1 MDPTAIIATGVFS
14 LGYLLIT
21 LEQKF
26 GTHKSAV
33 ALMMGGVLWILAAL
47 QLHQH
52 PEEVKELIGH
62 AGGEIF
68 GIVAFLLGAMALIE
82 VLVHYRLFD
91 LIRAKLIALN
101 FDDKK
106 QFLVL
111 ALITFFFSGILDN
124 IAITIAMIQI
134 ARRFFTGK
142 NLILAGAMIVMAA
155 NAGGAWSPIGD
166 VTTILLWLSEKFTAL
181 EVIRYAFLPS
191 FVLFLVSTFL
201 LYRQLDPTAFE
212 KREAGDTVSLTLSEK
227 LIISTALGS
236 FLLPLGMNA
245 LALPP
250 YIGVLLGLGI
260 TWGMIELAKQKSRD
274 LHQTHMTANLEKLI
288 QSVDIASVKFV
299 MGILLSVSALAALG
313 VLAYFSALA
322 LGDNV
327 DGTKA
332 IMFSAVIGLLSS
344 IVDNSSLVAMSIK
357 MLHIDNPEIWSL
369 LAVMAGTGG
378 SIMVIASA
386 AGVVAMGN
394 LKQLTV
400 GAYFKVATLP
410 AIVGLVAAFG
420 VWLLQYYLL

>member
-1 MDPTAIIATGVFS
+1 MEFTAIAATGIFV
-14 LGYLLIT
+14 LGYALIT

-26 GTHKSAV
+26 GTHKSAI

-47 QLHQH
+47 QLQH
-52 PEEVKELIGH
+52 HPDEVKELIGH
-62 AGGEIF
+62 AGSEIF

-91 LIRAKLIALN
+91 LIRARLLAFN

-166 VTTILLWLSEKFTAL
+166 VTTILLWLSEKFTAF

-191 FVLFLVSTFL
+191 FVLFVVSTLL
-201 LYRQLDPTAFE
+201 LYRQLDATAFE
-212 KREAGDTVSLTLSEK
+212 KREAGDTVDLTRSEK
-227 LIISTALGS
+227 LIVSTALLS
-236 FLLPLGMNA
+236 FLLPLAMNA

-250 YIGVLLGLGI
+250 YIGILFGLGV
-260 TWGMIELAKQKSRD
+260 TWGMIELAKQRSRD
-274 LHQTHMTANLEKLI
+274 VHQTHMTANLEKLV
-288 QSVDIASVKFV
+288 QSVDIASIKFV

-313 VLAYFSALA
+313 VLAYFSQLA
-322 LGDNV
+322 LGDSV
-327 DGTKA
+327 DDTKA
-332 IMFSAVIGLLSS
+332 IIFSGAIGILSS
-344 IVDNSSLVAMSIK
+344 IVDNSSLVAMAIK

-369 LAVMAGTGG
+369 LAIMAGTGG

-400 GAYFKVATLP
+400 GAYFKVATIP
-410 AIVGLVAAFG
+410 AIVGLVCAFV
-420 VWLLQYYLL
+420 VWYLQYTLL

>member
-1 MDPTAIIATGVFS
+1 MEFTAIAATGVFA

-26 GTHKSAV
+26 GTHKSAISLIM
-33 ALMMGGVLWILAAL
+33 AGVLWVLAAVS
-47 QLHQH
+47 LHEH
-52 PEEVKELIGH
+52 PQEVKELVAH

-68 GIVAFLLGAMALIE
+68 GVVAFLLGAMALIE

-91 LIRAKLIALN
+91 LLRAKLIALN

-111 ALITFFFSGILDN
+111 ALMTFFFSGILDN

-134 ARRFFTGK
+134 ARRFFEGK
-142 NLILAGAMIVMAA
+142 NLIIAGAMVVMAA

-166 VTTILLWLSEKFTAL
+166 VTTILLWLSEKFTAF

-191 FVLFLVSTFL
+191 FTLFIVSTYL
-201 LYRQLDPTAFE
+201 LHRQLDEKSFI
-212 KREAGDTVSLTLSEK
+212 KREAGDTVELSLSEK
-227 LIISTALGS
+227 LIIGTALLS

-245 LALPP
+245 LSLPP
-250 YIGVLLGLGI
+250 YIGILFGLGL
-260 TWGMIELAKQKSRD
+260 TWGMIELAKQKSAD
-274 LHQTHMTANLEKLI
+274 VHQTHMTANLEKLI
-288 QSVDIASVKFV
+288 QSIDIASIKFV

-327 DGTKA
+327 TDTKA
-332 IMFSAVIGLLSS
+332 IIFSAGIGILSS

-357 MLHIDNPEIWSL
+357 MLDIHNPEIWSL
-369 LAVMAGTGG
+369 LAIMAGTGG

-386 AGVVAMGN
+386 AGVVAMGT

-400 GAYFKVATLP
+400 GAYFKVATIP
-410 AIVGLVAAFG
+410 AILGLISAFI
-420 VWLLQYYLL
+420 VWLLQYILL